1 MKVKCRICRKD
12 LEVNEAEYKP
22 GEKIIVECDRCG
34 NEIEVTI
41 PELEEKTAKK
51 EPRVVVPS
59 EPEEENDSK
68 DIEEI
73 KETDSRQYED
83 SAVKDSNEVDQYVAS
98 STVPPEVPAAPP
110 VEYSAPEKKG
120 KAWIVVVVLLLLLCG
135 AGGWWYYDNIYIPE
149 KIDREAPRTYP
160 IVNLNLRSSKMS
172 GSDYNKLTSVPYGG
186 ELITYSMDGEWAD
199 VKYVKPDGSESTKGY
214 AASPYLVDKRDFYLL
229 NSIFGDNE
237 SREILATAKVRKA
250 LLDYFKDH
258 GYVGKLSQELMNEVG
273 LSGGNDSQWQVFF
286 PHGDKKPN
294 EVVFKRL
301 VNPDSKFTDMALI
314 IKNINSGNRKLLY
327 FYFDDDETPHLLGE
341 MDAPREGVL
350 KDVINENGG
359 ITPIFAD

>member
-1 MKVKCRICRKD
+1 MEFKCKDCGARNAYDENKYSDGESVDLPCR
-12 LEVNEAEYKP
+12 
-22 GEKIIVECDRCG
+22 RCG
-34 NEIEVTI
+34 TFNTVIINKSVKPDSGSDSGDDSATNENE
-41 PELEEKTAKK
+41 
-51 EPRVVVPS
+51 VVV
-59 EPEEENDSK
+59 E
-68 DIEEI
+68 
-73 KETDSRQYED
+73 
-83 SAVKDSNEVDQYVAS
+83 
-98 STVPPEVPAAPP
+98 STVSGQKNVSPPYNPLSSSNLNNDDGQIEVPAAPP

-229 NSIFGDNE
+229 NSILGDNE

-273 LSGGNDSQWQVFF
+273 LSGGKDSQWQVFF